1 MTHHIIK
8 ILFLFILTTSI
19 LDANIQ
25 LIKKE
30 NSDSNSTLLIIG
42 GIHGNEPGGYFA
54 ASILAKHYTILSKNL
69 WIVPNLN
76 EASIMSNKRGIHGD
90 MNRKFAYIR
99 KHDKDKK
106 IVEEVKRLI
115 TSPNIDLVLNLHD
128 GHGFYRKKSEGR
140 IYNPAAW
147 GQTCVIDQCT
157 LKEEQEFGN
166 LNNIATTVKDNVNK
180 KLLKKHH
187 SFNVKNT
194 KTKYFDK
201 AMQLSLTYYAIR
213 ENKPAFAIET
223 SKNLSSLS
231 QKVFYQLLA
240 IEEFMKIMN
249 IDFIRDFKFTE
260 KNISKILQNRGTLLI
275 NDNLFINFNNIK
287 KYLSYIPLKSKG
299 NNFKFSNILGNFK
312 KVHGRYVLYI
322 GNKKITT
329 LKPQYFKMGCEC
341 PNTFEAVVDGE
352 LISLPKASS
361 FSVKTDFKILKQKG
375 IRVNIIGY
383 HAKHV
388 KNESNI
394 TIKLKNLNSK
404 FSIDTTKKTYRIE
417 FYKKNKFCSMST
429 INFK

>member
-1 MTHHIIK
+1 MTH
-8 ILFLFILTTSI
+8 FLFKIIFVFLFTISI
-19 LDANIQ
+19 LQANIQ

-30 NSDSNSTLLIIG
+30 NSDSNSTLLVIG
-42 GIHGNEPGGYFA
+42 GIHGNEPGGFFA
-54 ASILAKHYTILSKNL
+54 ASILAKHYTITSKNL

-76 EASIMSNKRGIHGD
+76 EASILANKRGIHGD
-90 MNRKFAYIR
+90 MNRKFAYMR
-99 KHDKDKK
+99 KYDKDRK
-106 IVEEVKRLI
+106 IVEEIKRLI

-140 IYNPAAW
+140 IYNPTAW

-166 LNNIATTVKDNVNK
+166 LSNIATTVKDNVNK

-201 AMQLSLTYYAIR
+201 AMQLSLTYYSIR
-213 ENKPAFAIET
+213 KKKPAFAIET

-240 IEEFMKIMN
+240 IEEFMKIMH

-260 KNISKILQNRGTLLI
+260 KNITKILQDYGTLEI
-275 NDNLFINFNNIK
+275 NDNLFINFHNIK
-287 KYLSYIPLKSKG
+287 KYLSYIPLKSKN
-299 NNFKFSNILGNFK
+299 NNFKFSSTLGNFK
-312 KVHGRYVLYI
+312 EIHGKYILYI

-329 LKPQYFKMGCEC
+329 LKPQYFKMACDC
-341 PNTFEAVVDGE
+341 PNTFDVIADGE
-352 LISLPKASS
+352 LISLEKASS
-361 FSVKTDFKILKQKG
+361 FNVKTDFKIIKQKG
-375 IRVNIIGY
+375 IRVNVIGY

-388 KNESNI
+388 KNESDIN
-394 TIKLKNLNSK
+394 IKLKDLNSR
-404 FSIDTTKKTYRIE
+404 FSTDKEKKTYRVE
-417 FYKKNKFCSMST
+417 FYKKNKFCSMS
-429 INFK
+429 IVNFK

>member
-1 MTHHIIK
+1 MIRFLLK
-8 ILFLFILTTSI
+8 ILLVSLFTISI
-19 LDANIQ
+19 ADANIQ
-25 LIKKE
+25 LIKKQ
-30 NSDSNSTLLIIG
+30 NSDSNSTLLVIG

-54 ASILAKHYTILSKNL
+54 AAILAKHYTITSKNL

-76 EASIMSNKRGIHGD
+76 EASILANKRGIHGD

-99 KHDKDKK
+99 KNDKDRK
-106 IVEEVKRLI
+106 IVEAIKRLI
-115 TSPNIDLVLNLHD
+115 ISPNIDLVLNLHD

-166 LNNIATTVKDNVNK
+166 LGNIARTVKDNVNK

-213 ENKPAFAIET
+213 KNKPAFAIET

-240 IEEFMKIMN
+240 IEEFMKIMH

-260 KNISKILQNRGTLLI
+260 KNIATMLKEYGTLEI
-275 NDNLFINFNNIK
+275 NGNLFLNLNNIK
-287 KYLSYIPLKSKG
+287 KYLSYIPLKSRG
-299 NNFKFSNILGNFK
+299 NNFKFSSTLGNFK
-312 KVHGRYVLYI
+312 KSHGRYAIYI

-329 LKPQYFKMGCEC
+329 LKPQYFKMANDC
-341 PNTFEAVVDGE
+341 PDTFDAVVDGE
-352 LISLPKASS
+352 LISLKKASS
-361 FSVKTDFKILKQKG
+361 FDVKTDFKIMKQKG
-375 IRVNIIGY
+375 IRVNVIGY
-383 HAKHV
+383 HARHV

-394 TIKLKNLNSK
+394 NIKLKDLNSK
-404 FSIDTTKKTYRIE
+404 FSMDKGKKRYRVE
-417 FYKKNKFCSMST
+417 FYKKNRFCSMST

>member
-1 MTHHIIK
+1 MIK
-8 ILFLFILTTSI
+8 ILLLFVVLTAV
-19 LDANIQ
+19 LQANVQ

-30 NSDSNSTLLIIG
+30 NNDSNSTLLVIG
-42 GIHGNEPGGYFA
+42 GIHGDEPGSYFA
-54 ASILAKHYTILSKNL
+54 ASILATHYTIISKNL

-76 EASIMSNKRGIHGD
+76 ETSIMENNRGVHGD
-90 MNRKFAYIR
+90 MNRKFAYMK
-99 KHDKDKK
+99 KHDQDKK

-115 TSPNIDLVLNLHD
+115 TLPNIDLVLNLHD
-128 GHGFYRKKSEGR
+128 GHGFYRKKSEGN
-140 IYNPAAW
+140 IYNPTAW

-166 LNNIATTVKDNVNK
+166 LSNIATAVKDNVNK

-194 KTKYFDK
+194 KTKYYDK
-201 AMQLSLTYYAIR
+201 EMQLSLTYYSIR

-223 SKNLSSLS
+223 SKDLSSLTE
-231 QKVFYQLLA
+231 KVFYQLLA
-240 IEEFMKIMN
+240 IEEFMKIMH

-260 KNISKILQNRGTLLI
+260 KNITKILQNNGTLQI

-299 NNFKFSNILGNFK
+299 NSFKFSHLLGSFK
-312 KVHGRYVLYI
+312 KRNGNYILYI

-329 LKPQYFKMGCEC
+329 LKPQYFKMGCDC
-341 PNTFEAVVDGE
+341 PNSFDAVVDGN

-361 FSVKTDFKILKQKG
+361 FSAKTDFKILKQEG

-383 HAKHV
+383 HSKHI
-388 KNESNI
+388 KNESNVNI
-394 TIKLKNLNSK
+394 RLKDLNSR
-404 FSIDTTKKTYRIE
+404 FSIDKGKKTYRIE
-417 FYKKNKFCSMST
+417 FYKKDKFCSMST